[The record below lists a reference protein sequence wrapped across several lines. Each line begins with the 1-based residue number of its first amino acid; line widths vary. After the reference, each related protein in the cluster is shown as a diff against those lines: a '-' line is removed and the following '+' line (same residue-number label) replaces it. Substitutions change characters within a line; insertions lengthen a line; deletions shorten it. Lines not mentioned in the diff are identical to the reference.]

1 MCTTGLNFPE
11 IGEIRVLGTIV
22 DSTEAA
28 VMIRKVRHMWVD
40 SEYGHGRNF
49 YMMSPGL
56 QRLANTWFLPFTLLI
71 MSPVIIYE
79 KWKER
84 QDAAELEPAH
94 DI

>member
-1 MCTTGLNFPE
+1 
-11 IGEIRVLGTIV
+11 
-22 DSTEAA
+22 
-28 VMIRKVRHMWVD
+28 MIR
-40 SEYGHGRNF
+40 GRKTNMGGDF

-56 QRLANTWFLPFTLLI
+56 QRLANTWFLPLTLLI

-84 QDAAELEPAH
+84 QVTAELEPVH